1 MKIRL
6 IMLGQTRRAEIRAL
20 MDDYLGRIRH
30 YAEIEITEVRE
41 GSDAALR
48 KLKIEPG
55 ATTVLLDAAGK
66 QFTSAEFARWLG
78 ELRDRGTRELVFLC
92 GDAEGFPEALRR
104 EARQK
109 LSLSTL
115 TMPHEFARVVLAE
128 QIYRGFAILAGH
140 PYPK

>member
-1 MKIRL
+1 MRIRL
-6 IMLGQTRRAEIRAL
+6 VFLGRTRRAEIRTL
-20 MDDYLGRIRH
+20 VDDYLERIRH
-30 YAEIEITEVRE
+30 YSEIEVTEMRE

-66 QFTSAEFARWLG
+66 QFTSQDFARWLG
-78 ELRDRGTRELVFLC
+78 DLRDRGTRELVFLC
-92 GDAEGFPEALRR
+92 GGAEGFPEALRR
-104 EARQK
+104 EAKQK

-128 QIYRGFAILAGH
+128 QIYRAFAILAGH